1 MDEDTVKQDKNKFDW
16 LKEYQWQK
24 GQSGN
29 PKGRPKEKTMK
40 EFAREFLAN
49 MSEEA
54 RLEYLSRIDPEIVW
68 KMGEGNP
75 VSTNELSGKGGGAI
89 IIDDKTKEKSN
100 SLLESYLSSGAN
112 TKPTE

>member
-1 MDEDTVKQDKNKFDW
+1 MDDIQQDTIGNTDNQQKNTKRNFDW

-29 PKGRPKEKTMK
+29 PKGRPKEKTLK

-54 RLEYLSRIDPEIVW
+54 RFEFLKSIDGEKIWQMAEGKPAQSLELGNVGDSPFLIQIVKDDRGSTTTDPQ
-68 KMGEGNP
+68 
-75 VSTNELSGKGGGAI
+75 S
-89 IIDDKTKEKSN
+89 
-100 SLLESYLSSGAN
+100 
-112 TKPTE
+112 